1 MILLKRTLFIY
12 IIIICNS
19 LAYSQ
24 FYNPTQITTINT
36 NKTAF
41 EGDLYLDTINDN
53 YYIGLTNG
61 GLSRIGMDSTK
72 VSSIFYDLLDTIN
85 GSVFPIYAERSSALS
100 DLSFQWAFGNGD
112 NSQVGFGIIIP
123 MNCELFAVGLTSRSG
138 SAEVEVYKNNIATT
152 HRSGTASPN
161 AINSSFTPLQFS
173 AGDVVTFQ
181 TVSALS
187 ATEGGK
193 AVAWFRIPS
202 KNTPAIRLYGGT
214 IPASSLGNNDD
225 EYLNTS
231 TGDLYSKSAGVWS
244 FQTNLKGVSG
254 ASSVRSYI
262 QVTNVLSGDI
272 NSTVNTVFTW
282 INPLASSHVTN
293 DPTNFTVSID
303 GITINKTATYKVT
316 VFQHQNTTIERTNA
330 ALTIV
335 KNNVVEDG
343 FGSNAYMRSFS
354 GHNESTASI
363 SKIISVTS
371 GDKIGISNIQQAN
384 SGIVT
389 CPMNSLI
396 FMIEEM

>member
-1 MILLKRTLFIY
+1 M
-12 IIIICNS
+12 
-19 LAYSQ
+19 
-24 FYNPTQITTINT
+24 
-36 NKTAF
+36 
-41 EGDLYLDTINDN
+41 
-53 YYIGLTNG
+53 
-61 GLSRIGMDSTK
+61 
-72 VSSIFYDLLDTIN
+72 
-85 GSVFPIYAERSSALS
+85 
-100 DLSFQWAFGNGD
+100 
-112 NSQVGFGIIIP
+112 
-123 MNCELFAVGLTSRSG
+123 
-138 SAEVEVYKNNIATT
+138 
-152 HRSGTASPN
+152 
-161 AINSSFTPLQFS
+161 
-173 AGDVVTFQ
+173 
-181 TVSALS
+181 
-187 ATEGGK
+187 
-193 AVAWFRIPS
+193 
-202 KNTPAIRLYGGT
+202 
-214 IPASSLGNNDD
+214 
-225 EYLNTS
+225 
-231 TGDLYSKSAGVWS
+231 
-244 FQTNLKGVSG
+244 
-254 ASSVRSYI
+254 
-262 QVTNVLSGDI
+262 
-272 NSTVNTVFTW
+272 NTVFTW